1 MAKITVQNLKGET
14 VRELDLS
21 DKVFGLP
28 ANDKLVHQVFVS
40 MSGNRRQVIAHTK
53 DRGERSGSGK
63 KPWKQ
68 KGTGRARAGS
78 VRSPI
83 WRGGG
88 VTFGPTKDRNFKTK
102 INKKV
107 NQKAIMIVLSGKV
120 ADKSLI
126 VVDKLALS
134 DKKTKLAASGLKKL
148 GMKGNILMGFSE
160 KEQDFRLYFRNI
172 EGVSS
177 LPVDGLNVFDMLSRK
192 NLIISEDS
200 VKYLEKKYSKEEIN

>member
-1 MAKITVQNLKGET
+1 MAKITIQNLKGEK
-14 VRELDLS
+14 VGELELS

-40 MSGNRRQVIAHTK
+40 MSGNRRQVIAHAK
-53 DRGERSGSGK
+53 DRGERTGSGR

-68 KGTGRARAGS
+68 KGTGRARSGS
-78 VRSPI
+78 VRSPL

-107 NQKAIMIVLSGKV
+107 NQKAIMTVLSGKV
-120 ADKSLI
+120 ADNSLI
-126 VVDKLALS
+126 VLDELALS
-134 DKKTKLAASGLKKL
+134 DKKTKQAAAGLKKL
-148 GMKGNILMGFSE
+148 GMKGNILIGFSE

-192 NLIISEDS
+192 NLIVSKDS